1 MKHYKSLVRVGFCVA
16 AFAGSI
22 VLSGCAG
29 GHSHGAGSGHS
40 HGHGSHSHTSDSHG
54 SSNSDSHGSH
64 SGGHGAHSGA
74 AHHGISTSLFNL
86 NNKVGYIELK
96 LHDDKG
102 DLELWLTG
110 LSNNTPFDIPLD
122 SEIKVKFL
130 DIGSREVS
138 LKVRNKANNEDEDGK
153 GNIRNGK
160 TNYFIFPGDSG
171 ESANFLVGKAFSSNV
186 LVSFVADGK
195 LLRTAA
201 FVLKPHT
208 H

>member
-1 MKHYKSLVRVGFCVA
+1 MRSYKSLVHSSLYVA

-40 HGHGSHSHTSDSHG
+40 HGHGSHSHASDHGG
-54 SSNSDSHGSH
+54 SSNLGSH
-64 SGGHGAHSGA
+64 DSAHSGA
-74 AHHGISTSLFNL
+74 PHHGILTPLFNL

-102 DLELWLTG
+102 DLELWLTD
-110 LSNNTPFDIPLD
+110 LSNNTPLDIPLD

-130 DIGSREVS
+130 DIGGREVL
-138 LKVRNKANNEDEDGK
+138 LKVRNKNSNEDEDGK
-153 GNIRNGK
+153 GNIRSGK

-171 ESANFLVGKAFSSNV
+171 ESADFLVGNAFSSNV